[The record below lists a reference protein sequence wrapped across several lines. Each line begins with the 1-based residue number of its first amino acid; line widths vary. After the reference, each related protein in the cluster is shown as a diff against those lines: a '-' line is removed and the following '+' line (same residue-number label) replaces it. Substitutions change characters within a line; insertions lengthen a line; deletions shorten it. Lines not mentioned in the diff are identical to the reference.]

1 MRHIKLLLWM
11 IMSLCAIS
19 CSAQRTFSE
28 VSSIKGVISVYVG
41 KTMLNIAGET
51 LDAKSGQS
59 AIDIS
64 KLVKQLTSIE
74 LIHCE
79 NPSVGKKVEKMCE
92 NILSKYPFEIITEVS
107 SDNQNVTISG
117 VFKKNNKYLDM
128 ILIAVKNNDT
138 PMYVLLKGNISV
150 DTLNKALISNNN

>member
-1 MRHIKLLLWM
+1 M

-19 CSAQRTFSE
+19 CSGQRTFSE
-28 VSSIKGVISVYVG
+28 VSSLKGVISVYVG

-51 LDAKSGQS
+51 LDTKSGQS

-74 LIHCE
+74 LIQCE

-107 SDNQNVTISG
+107 SDDQNVTISG
-117 VFKKNNKYLDM
+117 VFKKNSKYLDM
-128 ILIAVKNNDT
+128 ILIAVKNNDA

-150 DTLNKALISNNN
+150 DTLNKALINNK